1 VADLLQELNDRV
13 QALGG
18 EWTRYSVV
26 GSFLLYVVGYLA
38 LRFHLTAIGIGTDLA
53 VLDERYLFTGARF
66 LVSLVASVPNILLVA
81 LMAAAV
87 SWTAR
92 QAAFW
97 AARRALP
104 AATRQRVRAWILRV
118 RAWILQPTRLALF
131 GIVFAVVMIQFL
143 MRQCFVLNDLLLARE
158 LPANPAWL
166 VKLLFDDR
174 LMALYFS
181 ALVAGCA
188 VSIAILIALRDAA
201 PQGSLV
207 IARRLLAFLATV
219 QFLLLP
225 INYGVLIVDKALPR
239 VAALGDTPLSKG
251 DEAWL
256 VWEGKDGVTFLL
268 RNQER
273 TRRTLLTL
281 QRADVKR
288 TEILG
293 FDRILPT
300 LFGEAIERN

>member
-1 VADLLQELNDRV
+1 LADLLQELNERV
-13 QALGG
+13 RTLGG
-18 EWTRYSVV
+18 QWTAYSVV

-66 LVSLVASVPNILLVA
+66 LVYLVASVPNILLVA
-81 LMAAAV
+81 LTAAAV
-87 SWTAR
+87 FWLI
-92 QAAFW
+92 AAAVFW

-104 AATRQRVRAWILRV
+104 AATRERVRAWILRV

-131 GIVFAVVMIQFL
+131 GIVFAMVMIQFV
-143 MRQCFVLNDLLLARE
+143 MRQCFFFSDLLLARE

-166 VKLLFDDR
+166 VRLLLDNQ
-174 LMALYFS
+174 LMDLYFS
-181 ALVAGCA
+181 ALVAACG
-188 VSIAILIALRDAA
+188 VSIAILIALRNVA

-207 IARRLLAFLATV
+207 MARRLLAFLATV
-219 QFLLLP
+219 QILLLP
-225 INYGVLIVDKALPR
+225 INYGVLVVDKALPR

-288 TEILG
+288 TEIVS

-300 LFGEAIERN
+300 LFDTR